1 MTAADPRSEKL
12 RLRRV
17 MRSRLAERTAEEA
30 RAAGAAIADR
40 LARSEIWQ
48 EAKRVGV
55 FASLSGEVDTSPLIE
70 QTLRAG
76 KQLLLPRTTDADGL
90 EFVAVADVLQLRAG
104 RFGIREPSP
113 ESPVVRPDQTTLL
126 IVPGLAFDRAG
137 GRLGRGGGYYDRTLT
152 HFLGRDLRPMVV
164 GAGFSFQVVER
175 VPMTPLDIRLDGVVS
190 DEELVE
196 TDASLARRTRAGR
209 VAGGSGR
216 ND

>member
-17 MRSRLAERTAEEA
+17 MRSRLGELTAEEA

-40 LARSEIWQ
+40 LARSELWQ
-48 EAKRVGV
+48 EATRVGV
-55 FASLSGEVDTSPLIE
+55 FASRSGEVDTSLLIE
-70 QTLRAG
+70 RILCAG
-76 KQLLLPRTTDADGL
+76 KQLLLPRTTAADGL
-90 EFVAVADVLQLRAG
+90 EFVAVADVLQLRVG

-126 IVPGLAFDRAG
+126 LVPGLAFDRDG

-152 HFLGRDLRPMVV
+152 RFLGRELRPILI
-164 GAGFSFQVVER
+164 GAGLSFQLVER
-175 VPMTPLDIRLDGVVS
+175 VPMTPLDVRLDGVVS

-209 VAGGSGR
+209 VTGSQR
-216 ND
+216 

>member
-17 MRSRLAERTAEEA
+17 MRSRLGELTAEQA

-40 LARSEIWQ
+40 LARSELWH
-48 EAKRVGV
+48 EATRVGV
-55 FASLSGEVDTSPLIE
+55 FASRSDEVDTSLLIE
-70 QTLRAG
+70 RILCAG
-76 KQLLLPRTTDADGL
+76 KQLLLPRTTDSDGL
-90 EFVAVADVLQLRAG
+90 EFVAVADVSQLRAG

-126 IVPGLAFDRAG
+126 LVPGLAFDRDG

-152 HFLGRDLRPMVV
+152 RLLGRELRPILI
-164 GAGFSFQVVER
+164 GAGFSFQLVER
-175 VPMTPLDIRLDGVVS
+175 VPMTTLDVRLDGVVS

-196 TDASLARRTRAGR
+196 TDTSLARRTRAGR
-209 VAGGSGR
+209 VTGRSGR
-216 ND
+216 DD